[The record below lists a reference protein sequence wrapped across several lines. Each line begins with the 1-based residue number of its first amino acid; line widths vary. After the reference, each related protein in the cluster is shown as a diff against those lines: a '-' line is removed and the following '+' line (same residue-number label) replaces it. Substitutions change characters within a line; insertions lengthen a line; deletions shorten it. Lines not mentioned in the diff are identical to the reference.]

1 MAAEGKDRDD
11 QWQDVLLQAFV
22 RDMPR
27 EYVQQKTLLL
37 PDLLKFYG
45 GITDELE
52 RDWVWRELVAEL
64 VQEIEEVGDG
74 CP

>member
-1 MAAEGKDRDD
+1 
-11 QWQDVLLQAFV
+11 V

-37 PDLLKFYG
+37 PDLIKFYG